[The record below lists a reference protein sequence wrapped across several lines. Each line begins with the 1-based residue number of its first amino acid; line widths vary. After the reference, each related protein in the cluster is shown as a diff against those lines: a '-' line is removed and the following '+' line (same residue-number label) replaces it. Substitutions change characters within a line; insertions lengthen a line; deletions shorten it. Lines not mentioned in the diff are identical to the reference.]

1 MAAAAAEGAAMRA
14 VLARAGRAAERSGR
28 AAEAVRVVAV
38 GKTKPVSLLQQLYDA
53 GHRCFGEN
61 YVQEFITKAPQVS
74 PGKNLLCCGNGCL
87 TDLLLFCRP
96 SAASGRYPVAFRR
109 APAEQQGQIACRYG

>member
-1 MAAAAAEGAAMRA
+1 MAAAAAEGAVAPVAAAMRG

-74 PGKNLLCCGNGCL
+74 PGKNSICC
-87 TDLLLFCRP
+87 
-96 SAASGRYPVAFRR
+96 AV
-109 APAEQQGQIACRYG
+109 EMVV